1 VSHGPAR
8 SCCRI
13 LLVFAS
19 LLALAAAPAAAQEPG
34 VNLLANGDAEAGT
47 AAPDSSVVAPPPLW
61 STIGEFTQIA
71 YGASGGF
78 PDAPTAAA
86 IGGGKAFFGG
96 GNVDI
101 SAGTQNVD
109 VSSSATDI
117 DAGGV
122 VATISALLGGFGGQ
136 EDNAQVFVT
145 LRDGAGADTGSM
157 QIGPVTNADRKGQ
170 TTLLPRQASVP
181 VRAGTRSIEVN
192 VVSTRVDGS
201 YNDGY
206 ADNVSLTLGSA
217 TPPKAGKTAG
227 GATVSGTVLVRR
239 PGTTRYIALG
249 SQGDIPVGTIVDAT
263 KGAVQLTIAV
273 EGGKARK
280 GIFAGGIFKFTEPKE
295 KVGHKRRF
303 TAHLALRG
311 GKFGACSTRSFRVD
325 AGIARKRVVRYLA
338 AQANGRFRV
347 IGKNSSGVERGTTWT
362 TSDRCDGTLTAVAKG
377 AVVVTDFAKRKN
389 VVVKAGHSY
398 LARARG

>member
-8 SCCRI
+8 SNHRI
-13 LLVFAS
+13 LLVLAA

-34 VNLLANGDAEAGT
+34 VNLLANGDAEAG
-47 AAPDSSVVAPPPLW
+47 AASPDSSEIDAPPLW
-61 STIGEFTQIA
+61 TTLGEFTQIA

-86 IGGGKAFFGG
+86 IGGGKAFFAG

-109 VSSSATDI
+109 VSSSAADI

-122 VATISALLGGFGGQ
+122 VATISALLGGFAGQ
-136 EDNAQVFVT
+136 GDNAQVFVT
-145 LRDGAGADTGSM
+145 LRDGAGANKATM
-157 QIGPVTNADRKGQ
+157 TLGPVTDADRKGQ
-170 TTLLPRQASVP
+170 TTLLPRQASTPVP
-181 VRAGTRSIEVN
+181 AGTRSIEVN
-192 VVSTRVDGS
+192 VVSTRIDGS

-217 TPPKAGKTAG
+217 TQPKAGKDAA

-239 PGTTRYIALG
+239 PRTTRYVALG

-263 KGAVQLTIAV
+263 KGAVQLKIAV
-273 EGGKARK
+273 EGGKVK
-280 GIFAGGIFKFTEPKE
+280 TGVFAGGIFKFTEPKE
-295 KVGHKRRF
+295 KVGKKRRF
-303 TAHLALRG
+303 TAHLALQG
-311 GKFGACSTRSFRVD
+311 GKFGACGARSFRVD
-325 AGIARKRVVRYLA
+325 AGIARKRVVRYLG

-362 TSDRCDGTLTAVAKG
+362 TYDRCDGTLTAVAKG
-377 AVVVTDFAKRKN
+377 AVVVTDFAKKKN